1 MRKSLGFSLIELSI
15 SLLLGSVVVTGVV
28 QLFVANSATYKLLE
42 GQSRMQESAR
52 FVLEVMGRDIQQA
65 GYIGC
70 LSSKGDIRINVDTA
84 SLPYEFDITSP
95 VTGFEGSPGGG
106 WVPALTVL
114 NGIDTAN
121 IATGTDI
128 ITLRYVSSL
137 ESRLKNELTTSQ
149 IMPIINIEPG
159 WFEFKTGD
167 IAMIHDCEKSTI
179 FRVNALTP
187 NLTAASTISQELTVN
202 HWQGGGAAT
211 NTTRKLADINTF
223 STDAAISA
231 IYTSTYFIAP
241 GTGINNVG
249 GAPLSLWRKYGV
261 SDPIE
266 LVEGVENIQ
275 VLYGVDALNDDGVP
289 DQYMAAD
296 AVTDWNAL
304 VTLRVSIT
312 ANSVDDVGATGDG
325 LLHHTFSQTY
335 FLRNHEQ

>member
-1 MRKSLGFSLIELSI
+1 MRKSRGFSLIELSI

-52 FVLEVMGRDIQQA
+52 FVLEAMGRDIQQA

-70 LSSKGDIRINVDTA
+70 LSSKGEVRINVDTA
-84 SLPYEFDITSP
+84 SLPYEFDIRSP
-95 VTGFEGSPGGG
+95 VAGFEGSPGGG

-114 NGIDTAN
+114 NGIDTAS

-128 ITLRYVSSL
+128 LTLRYASSL

-149 IMPIINIEPG
+149 VLPKINIEPG

-187 NLTAASTISQELTVN
+187 NLTAASTIAQELTIN

-249 GAPLSLWRKYGV
+249 V

-296 AVTDWNAL
+296 AVTDWSSL